1 MCKDHTKLIMQSI
14 KKLLFFVSILFTF
27 GMAVNLAEAISKYLN
42 ENRLLQIN
50 LSDDQIDLDNL
61 GLIWMEALAD
71 SDPDY
76 VEVISDAF
84 KKAR

>member
-42 ENRLLQIN
+42 KNRYCKSIFQMIK
-50 LSDDQIDLDNL
+50 
-61 GLIWMEALAD
+61 LIWIILA
-71 SDPDY
+71 
-76 VEVISDAF
+76 
-84 KKAR
+84 